1 MDALRELFT
10 TWIGLLSVG
19 VIVGIGVIAL
29 VMFRWIGAQVEREE
43 AKRAGQQQR

>member
-10 TWIGLLSVG
+10 TWIGLLSLG

-29 VMFRWIGAQVEREE
+29 VMFRWIGAQVARDE
-43 AKRAGQQQR
+43 AKQLNPPR

>member
-10 TWIGLLSVG
+10 TWIGLLSLG

-43 AKRAGQQQR
+43 AKRLGQPR

>member
-10 TWIGLLSVG
+10 TWIGLLSLG

-29 VMFRWIGAQVEREE
+29 VMFRWVSAQVEREE
-43 AKRAGQQQR
+43 AKRAGQQR

>member
-10 TWIGLLSVG
+10 TWIGLLSLG
-19 VIVGIGVIAL
+19 VLAGIGVIAL

-43 AKRAGQQQR
+43 AKRAGQQR